1 MRTFDWEFLPHF
13 LAVARAGNLRAA
25 AEMVGTSHGTVNRNI
40 QALETSYG
48 VRLFHR
54 SRQGFSLTEFG
65 EALLPMAEDAEQK
78 IFAARKR
85 VEGFDRS
92 EAGKIRFSLTPILA
106 YDIVAPIVARFSEQY
121 PEIDIE
127 MRLTSEVESITNDE
141 TDISLRAAQDV
152 TDDVVARKLFQLE
165 IGVYASKEYLENTV
179 PNAGADGVGL
189 TWIGAPTNRTP
200 QSWSRPSPFPNAT
213 LRHEVSDGQMR
224 VHFVNLSVG
233 MSHLPTLIEPAFP
246 NIRRMPGTHVS
257 PGPWLWVLLHSDL
270 RRTVRVRRFVDFLT
284 EELRALHKA
293 GKHSRSI

>member
-1 MRTFDWEFLPHF
+1 MRTFDWELLPHF
-13 LAVARAGNLRAA
+13 LAVARTGSLRSA
-25 AEMVGTSHGTVNRNI
+25 AEIVGTSYGTVNRNI

-85 VEGFDRS
+85 VEGLDRS
-92 EAGKIRFSLTPILA
+92 EAGKIRFSLTPTLA
-106 YDIVAPIVARFSEQY
+106 YGIVAPIVARFSKQY

-141 TDISLRAAQDV
+141 TDISLRVAQDV

-165 IGVYASKEYLENTV
+165 IGVYASKDYLENIV

-189 TWIGAPTNRTP
+189 TWIGPPTNRAP
-200 QSWSRPSPFPNAT
+200 QSWTRPSPFPNAT
-213 LRHEVSDGQMR
+213 LRHDVTDGQMR
-224 VHFVNLSVG
+224 VHLVNLSVG
-233 MSHLPTLIEPAFP
+233 MSHLPTLLEPAFP
-246 NIRRMPGTHVS
+246 NICRMPRTDVS

-270 RRTVRVRRFVDFLT
+270 RRTVRVRRLVDFLT